1 MRLLTYILI
10 GAGSALAV
18 MALAFVLFDRTAVE
32 TVAPQ
37 TTTATVTTDTATN
50 DTATNDTA
58 TNDTADDGDKDSATE
73 TDAEADT
80 KTGTK
85 TGTDATAATDS
96 GTTTGQAAATDIA
109 GSTLELEIDL
119 AQVKPDGAAVF
130 AGKSAAGAKI
140 TVFEGDVVLG
150 ETMADEN
157 GEWVVVLDKN
167 LGPGDHLVSIG
178 SSSED
183 GKTALADVALGIQV
197 SEGKDE
203 RPLVA
208 LLPET
213 ENALPELLQSPDDNV
228 VEVAGDAASSS
239 AEAPVRPAIAPRSLA
254 WKEGGQ
260 LVISG
265 VSRGGTAVEAMAD
278 GRPFGRDSTGPDG
291 SWQLAG
297 KVNLDLR
304 SRMMTFVLRDADG
317 TVVAS
322 YKLPVATRDLSR
334 GLDGSQMVVVQRGDA
349 LWRIAFSSYGEGIRF
364 VDIVRRNAGAIG
376 DPDLIFPNQIF
387 AIPD

>member
-18 MALAFVLFDRTAVE
+18 MALAFVLFDRADVE

-37 TTTATVTTDTATN
+37 TNTATVTADEATTDTSDDGGSDSAPETDADKETDTSAETDTATGSGS
-50 DTATNDTA
+50 DTVT
-58 TNDTADDGDKDSATE
+58 SPS
-73 TDAEADT
+73 
-80 KTGTK
+80 
-85 TGTDATAATDS
+85 AATD
-96 GTTTGQAAATDIA
+96 TGETAV
-109 GSTLELEIDL
+109 ELEIDL

-150 ETMADEN
+150 ETLADEN

-183 GKTALADVALGIQV
+183 GTTAIADIALGIQV

-213 ENALPELLQSPDDNV
+213 EDALPELLQSPDDKV
-228 VEVAGDAASSS
+228 VEVAGKTASGS
-239 AEAPVRPAIAPRSLA
+239 ADAPVVPAVAPRSLA
-254 WKEGGQ
+254 WKDGGQ

-278 GRPFGRDSTGPDG
+278 GRPFGSGSAGPDG
-291 SWQLAG
+291 NWQLAG
-297 KVNLDLR
+297 KVDLDLR